1 MAYGDFSLKDIKLKF
16 GIENKVGE
24 LFDTI
29 QLIEL
34 CKKLNEDLQL
44 AKILPVWGEKA
55 KKV

>member
-34 CKKLNEDLQL
+34 CKK
-44 AKILPVWGEKA
+44 IT
-55 KKV
+55 